1 MTVSEAIW
9 LKGQLKGLGFC
20 HTSVIQIY
28 CDNTS
33 TIQIAKNRIFHKCNK
48 RTEINCHFIRDKI
61 KDGNVSTHHVPSQ
74 GASCRL
80 TKALKREQHYYLLQK
95 YGMKNIFAVPA
106 NQNQI

>member
-1 MTVSEAIW
+1 MQAEYQSLGMTVSEAIW

-48 RTEINCHFIRDKI
+48 HTEINCHFIRI
-61 KDGNVSTHHVPSQ
+61 
-74 GASCRL
+74 RL
-80 TKALKREQHYYLLQK
+80 RMEMFLLIMSLARSK
-95 YGMKNIFAVPA
+95 L
-106 NQNQI
+106 